1 MCSSILDVFRLVSDH
16 TVDLGAKSVKN
27 SCGHIYSR
35 MPIRIKGADVGHW
48 METVQTRFSSTLFVL
63 TSEKT
68 DEMDEQQRKTLASKL
83 SALLGFEDGAD
94 DVLAHLLT
102 IQTQDVSAE
111 KEHGPVLACLI
122 SRTVLVDCQ
131 ACSCVV
137 VIRDN
142 N

>member
-1 MCSSILDVFRLVSDH
+1 MQTFLSSLFF
-16 TVDLGAKSVKN
+16 
-27 SCGHIYSR
+27 
-35 MPIRIKGADVGHW
+35 P
-48 METVQTRFSSTLFVL
+48 TL
-63 TSEKT
+63 EKK

-142 N
+142 NITSVIFVFTNNLFACLVTMCRTCWTT